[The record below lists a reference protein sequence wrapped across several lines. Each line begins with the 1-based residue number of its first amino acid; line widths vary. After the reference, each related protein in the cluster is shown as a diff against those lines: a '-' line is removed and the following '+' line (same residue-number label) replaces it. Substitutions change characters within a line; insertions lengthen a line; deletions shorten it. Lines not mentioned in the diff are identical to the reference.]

1 MLKIV
6 FKDFEI
12 SKFSELEC
20 AQSPSSPR
28 KRGATAPC
36 WYCRLLYSNLLAT
49 SIFNETPEKFLR
61 VHYFWAVLYQ
71 AYWYEIEMKQ
81 RLLM

>member
-12 SKFSELEC
+12 SKFSGLER
-20 AQSPSSPR
+20 AQSPFSR
-28 KRGATAPC
+28 QKGEQAPC
-36 WYCRLLYSNLLAT
+36 WYCRLLYSNLQAT

-71 AYWYEIEMKQ
+71 AYWY
-81 RLLM
+81 